1 MSKLDY
7 HCSLQMSYSRYLTD
21 CHDRVT
27 SKLMFP
33 YKEDLIRFDF
43 EVAPEDE
50 YMCEFLA
57 KAAIKSTDQ

>member
-1 MSKLDY
+1 MSKLDH
-7 HCSLQMSYSRYLTD
+7 HCSLQMLYYRFLTVY
-21 CHDRVT
+21 HGRVT

-33 YKEDLIRFDF
+33 YKEDLVRFDF

-57 KAAIKSTDQ
+57 KAAIKSTGQ